1 MSLKGPILHHSADEI
16 ERFTEQKL
24 EPVAETIR
32 EKSMRIYE
40 AMEHIINYVG
50 AVVRSLYIQ
59 AFHFIRVATEPIYFT
74 FKSFWDSFPPF
85 RWFIY
90 TFVSFNAIPFAI
102 FAGWSLLT
110 CGLVLALAGVAIV
123 IAQSFFT
130 IVGFIVFLPVVV
142 ILVLVAFVCVT
153 FMTLAWFGFKIS
165 GSVQNFIGITSQ
177 ELAVDLKGITK
188 GMKDVVTKR
197 SIT

>member
-16 ERFTEQKL
+16 ERMTEQKL

-32 EKSMRIYE
+32 EKSMRISE
-40 AMEHIINYVG
+40 AIGHIRSRVYGKVL
-50 AVVRSLYIQ
+50 SLYTQ
-59 AFHFIRVATEPIYFT
+59 AFHFIQVATEPIYHT
-74 FKSFWDSFPPF
+74 IKSFWVNFPPF

-90 TFVSFNAIPFAI
+90 IILSLNAIPLTI
-102 FAGWSLLT
+102 FAGWVLLT
-110 CGLVLALAGVAIV
+110 VAFVLSLAGVGIV
-123 IAQSFFT
+123 VSQGLFT
-130 IVGFIVFLPVVV
+130 IVGLIVFLPVVA

-165 GSVQNFIGITSQ
+165 GSVQNAIGITSQ

-188 GMKDVVTKR
+188 GMKDVVIKR
-197 SIT
+197 PTT

>member
-1 MSLKGPILHHSADEI
+1 M
-16 ERFTEQKL
+16 TEQKL

-32 EKSMRIYE
+32 EKSMRISE
-40 AMEHIINYVG
+40 AMGH
-50 AVVRSLYIQ
+50 VRSRVYGIILSLYTQ
-59 AFHFIRVATEPIYFT
+59 TFHFIQVATGPIYHT
-74 FKSFWDSFPPF
+74 FKSFWINFPPF

-90 TFVSFNAIPFAI
+90 TILSFNAIPLTI
-102 FAGWSLLT
+102 FAGWILLT
-110 CGLVLALAGVAIV
+110 FAFVLALAGVGIV
-123 IAQSFFT
+123 ISQGLFT
-130 IVGFIVFLPVVV
+130 IVGLIVFLPVVA

-153 FMTLAWFGFKIS
+153 FMTLAWVGFKIS

-197 SIT
+197 PAA